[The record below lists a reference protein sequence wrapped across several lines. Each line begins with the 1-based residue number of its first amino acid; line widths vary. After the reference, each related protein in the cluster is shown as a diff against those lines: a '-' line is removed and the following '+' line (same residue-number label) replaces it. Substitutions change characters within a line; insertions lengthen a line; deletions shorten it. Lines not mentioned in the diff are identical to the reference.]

1 MDKIIPLF
9 CKRTIPKLLNST
21 NKQQK
26 TKNLLRI
33 SELIQN
39 SLTFIEIELCLPE
52 CIKVCT
58 TCAQFKNKTNYLA
71 IWIIKLF
78 FFCAKQPS
86 IGLFIRPSVKKY
98 IHMSKCLG
106 NQITP
111 LWLNMAKDFCLYAWR
126 QNLASSKFHKTWFQ
140 NYFFCFCHN
149 FQKHTFW
156 PSKAN

>member
-1 MDKIIPLF
+1 MREWRDRERNWSFWEMLANPSTQKGWFINKDQTKRRAQPDLTLYRLICTSVRSDNSLECLSLLGALVLHANLLYEEFPSATFFF

-21 NKQQK
+21 NKQK

-71 IWIIKLF
+71 IWIIK
-78 FFCAKQPS
+78 
-86 IGLFIRPSVKKY
+86 
-98 IHMSKCLG
+98 
-106 NQITP
+106 
-111 LWLNMAKDFCLYAWR
+111 
-126 QNLASSKFHKTWFQ
+126 
-140 NYFFCFCHN
+140 
-149 FQKHTFW
+149 
-156 PSKAN
+156 